1 MRKSKINKMPSD
13 DIFYGEKYRIQS
25 EEYGDCY
32 IYIYKVVRDVLPHKL
47 IFEDRCKCAIQEPV
61 MWMKELFHQ
70 QEV

>member
-32 IYIYKVVRDVLPHKL
+32 IYIYIYIRWLGMFFL
-47 IFEDRCKCAIQEPV
+47 ISSYLRTDANVQYRSQSCG
-61 MWMKELFHQ
+61 
-70 QEV
+70 

>member
-1 MRKSKINKMPSD
+1 MTYSM
-13 DIFYGEKYRIQS
+13 EKNTGYRVRSMGIAI
-25 EEYGDCY
+25 Y